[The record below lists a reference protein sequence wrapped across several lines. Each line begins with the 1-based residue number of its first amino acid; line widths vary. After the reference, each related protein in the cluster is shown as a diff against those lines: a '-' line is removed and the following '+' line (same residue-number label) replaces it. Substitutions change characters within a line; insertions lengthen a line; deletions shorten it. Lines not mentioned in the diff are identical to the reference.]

1 MSQSSHT
8 IRKLSSSFGIEIS
21 GIDLSKDISAMDQMV
36 IRELWAKHQLLLFRG
51 QSLREEDLVRT
62 SRYIG
67 DLEIHIR
74 REYLSDE
81 NPEILLVSNIK
92 KDGRSVGILSD
103 TEVGWHYDQIYLPR
117 PAVGSMLMAVK
128 LPSSGGQT
136 SFADMTAAF
145 EALPDEIKSKINGTK
160 AVQSYEA
167 FNAQFSVTTNK
178 TQKKLS
184 PDIEQPLVRTHPIS
198 GRKALY
204 ICPGMTTQIVGMD
217 AHESAEMLDYLF
229 DFSVRPKFV
238 YTHNWQM
245 GDVLLWDN
253 ASTMHRREPF
263 DGNDERLMK
272 RTTILPPEDLAV
284 PF

>member
-62 SRYIG
+62 SRYIS
-67 DLEIHIR
+67 DFEIHIR